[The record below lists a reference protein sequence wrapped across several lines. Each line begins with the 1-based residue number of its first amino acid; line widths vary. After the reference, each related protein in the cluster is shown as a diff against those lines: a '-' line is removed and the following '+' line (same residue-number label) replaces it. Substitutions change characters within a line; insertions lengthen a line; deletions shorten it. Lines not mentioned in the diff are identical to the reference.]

1 MKIALIGPCTGTS
14 IPPSGWGACES
25 IVWDYYVNL
34 KNIFDVTILN
44 DKNLNYIINEINK
57 KKFDV
62 VHIMYDDNINL
73 VPYINCSKIFYTSHY
88 AYITHKNFE
97 NEYTWYF
104 NNIFKKVI
112 QNKDKIIINVISNQ
126 IKNVY
131 IKYGFPKNKINV
143 LCNGAREDVFKYSE
157 NPKKSKRSIYM
168 AKIEFRK
175 RQYIYQNIDK
185 IDFVGNF
192 HNSSFD
198 RNNKNYLGEW
208 NKETLYNTLTEY
220 GNLILLSDGE
230 ADPLVIKEALICGL
244 GVVISEC
251 ASANLD
257 LNKPFINVIPD
268 DKLNNIEYIKDIIEK
283 NRIISI
289 SMREEIRK
297 YAIENFTWKNIINK
311 YIKLM

>member
-1 MKIALIGPCTGTS
+1 MKYCIIGPCTGTS
-14 IPPSGWGACES
+14 IPPVGWGACES
-25 IVWDYYVNL
+25 IVWDYYINL
-34 KNIFDVTILN
+34 KNFFDVTIYN
-44 DKNLNYIINEINK
+44 DKDLNYIINEINN

-62 VHIMYDDNINL
+62 VHIMYDDHVNL
-73 VPYINCSKIFYTSHY
+73 VPRINCSKIFYTSHF
-88 AYITHKNFE
+88 AYITNKNFE
-97 NEYTWYF
+97 KNTGYF
-104 NNIFKKVI
+104 NYIFK
-112 QNKDKIIINVISNQ
+112 NVIKYNEKITINAISKE

-131 IKYGFPKNKINV
+131 IKYGFPENKINV
-143 LCNGAREDVFKYSE
+143 ICNGAREDLFEYSE
-157 NPKKSKRSIYM
+157 FPKKSKRSIYI
-168 AKIEFRK
+168 AKIELRK
-175 RQYIYQNIDK
+175 RQYVYQNIDN

-192 HNSSFD
+192 YNSSFD

-251 ASANLD
+251 SSANLD
-257 LNKPFINVIPD
+257 LNKPFISVIPD
-268 DKLNNIEYIKDIIEK
+268 NKLNNIEYVKDIIEK